1 MAAAY
6 LGISERAFEMRWRRE
21 QLPEPIRI
29 GRRLLWDRAML
40 DKWVDEISG
49 LAPRQIFLVISSRR
63 INLTQEQQPQP
74 D

>member
-21 QLPEPIRI
+21 ELPAPVRI
-29 GRRLLWDRAML
+29 GRRLLWDRVIL
-40 DKWVDEISG
+40 DKWVDNLSG
-49 LAPRQIFLVISSRR
+49 VCSVKNYFG
-63 INLTQEQQPQP
+63 